1 MIRNLA
7 KRVTRA
13 EDRSAPPPA
22 IPNVVHVRRSETTA
36 DAIRRFT
43 VTYPNPPRRH
53 CLLIVPERDV
63 TAEDDADFEAKFAAQ
78 QLKSQADARS
88 AKPKDQRI

>member
-1 MIRNLA
+1 
-7 KRVTRA
+7 
-13 EDRSAPPPA
+13 
-22 IPNVVHVRRSETTA
+22 
-36 DAIRRFT
+36 
-43 VTYPNPPRRH
+43 
-53 CLLIVPERDV
+53 VPERDT

>member
-1 MIRNLA
+1 MIRSLA

-13 EDRSAPPPA
+13 EDRSAPPPP

>member
-1 MIRNLA
+1 MIRSLA

-13 EDRSAPPPA
+13 EDRSAPPPM
-22 IPNVVHVRRSETTA
+22 IPNVLRVHRTETTA

-43 VTYPNPPRRH
+43 ATYPNPPRRH
-53 CLLIVPERDV
+53 CLLIVPERDT

-78 QLKSQADARS
+78 QLKAQADARS

>member
-1 MIRNLA
+1 MSHRRRLSKLETA
-7 KRVTRA
+7 SK
-13 EDRSAPPPA
+13 PPPT
-22 IPNVVHVRRSETTA
+22 IPNVLRVQRTETTA

-43 VTYPNPPRRH
+43 VTYPKPPRRH

-78 QLKSQADARS
+78 QLRSQADARS
-88 AKPKDQRI
+88 VKPKDQRI

>member
-1 MIRNLA
+1 VTIIIIHRIA
-7 KRVTRA
+7 KLETIA
-13 EDRSAPPPA
+13 APPPP
-22 IPNVVHVRRSETTA
+22 IPNVLRVRRSETTA

-43 VTYPNPPRRH
+43 ATYPNPPRRH
-53 CLLIVPERDV
+53 CLLIVPERDT